1 MVPLKVHRT
10 LFPILRP
17 LSQVCPNMEGIGRR
31 NRSQTEPR
39 NTLCAGQLRGRRR
52 YDASSN
58 IGLKNIDN
66 RPDLCKE
73 NNVDAYPQMNLYKDG
88 AFVETFNQP
97 RDLDILREFVVKHAE
112 PTVLSP
118 AARQPPARHPVVTT
132 QSEKVHNPS
141 GTVLVLNEKNFE
153 KTIQEGH
160 VFVKFFA
167 PWCGHCK
174 KLAPIW
180 LQLAQDMRGKLN
192 IAEVDC
198 EQNAGICRSQG
209 VTGYPM
215 LFYYG
220 QRGHG
225 KTEYTQT
232 RRLDKLKA
240 FAEKISGP

>member
-1 MVPLKVHRT
+1 MQIH
-10 LFPILRP
+10 LR
-17 LSQVCPNMEGIGRR
+17 
-31 NRSQTEPR
+31 
-39 NTLCAGQLRGRRR
+39 
-52 YDASSN
+52 
-58 IGLKNIDN
+58 
-66 RPDLCKE
+66 DL
-73 NNVDAYPQMNLYKDG
+73 A
-88 AFVETFNQP
+88 VETFKKP
-97 RDLDILREFVVKHAE
+97 RDIETLRAYASENAESAPVIEHPPVVKAKTE
-112 PTVLSP
+112 DTSP
-118 AARQPPARHPVVTT
+118 IKPGKIHNPMGKVVTLDQT
-132 QSEKVHNPS
+132 
-141 GTVLVLNEKNFE
+141 NFE
-153 KTIQEGH
+153 KTMQEGH

-180 LQLAQDMRGKLN
+180 VQLAQEMRGKLT

-198 EQNAGICRSQG
+198 EVNAGICRSQG

-232 RRLDKLKA
+232 RKLPQLRA